1 MKGARYVSD
10 FILFQESAAGSSGGN
25 ERLGLNTDSDNILPN
40 PEVKRKKKKKKR
52 KVLRKSKNRSDSY
65 LKRKRDEV
73 ESEADSDLPQT
84 SRSRRRRYIGGAAL
98 YKAYLRRKEGLPSEV
113 RTQTL

>member
-1 MKGARYVSD
+1 MYL
-10 FILFQESAAGSSGGN
+10 ILFFQESAADSSGDN

-40 PEVKRKKKKKKR
+40 PDVKRKKKR

-84 SRSRRRRYIGGAAL
+84 SRSRRRRYIGGDAL

-113 RTQTL
+113 RNHGLWCSE

>member
-1 MKGARYVSD
+1 MYLKN
-10 FILFQESAAGSSGGN
+10 FLFQDSAADSSGGN
-25 ERLGLNTDSDNILPN
+25 GRLGLNTDSDNILPN
-40 PEVKRKKKKKKR
+40 PEVRRKKKKR

-73 ESEADSDLPQT
+73 ESEGDSDLPPT
-84 SRSRRRRYIGGAAL
+84 SRSHRRRYIGGAAL

-113 RTQTL
+113 RTRSL